1 MVAKKRKDLGKPI
14 DGFFKKQPQPRRV
27 IVDTLRRSPGEAG
40 ARLAEDGR
48 EALITPEAG

>member
-14 DGFFKKQPQPRRV
+14 DGFFEKQPKPLRV
-27 IVDTLRRSPGEAG
+27 IVDTLRRSPGAG
-40 ARLAEDGR
+40 ARLAKDGR